1 MRVITCLFTEHN
13 LWFVLLA
20 ALMCVV
26 GATITIR
33 LYRLVAGA
41 HGAARLGWTFLAAVC
56 AGSAVWAT
64 HFIAMLGYEPGVPV
78 RLDSN
83 LTIISGLI
91 AIAGSGAAFAIAGLA
106 GARFMPALGGAVFG
120 LTVAAMHFTGMFAY
134 RVDGIVSWDMGYIA
148 ASIVLSVA
156 FGAAALHLTPNWQGG
171 WRCMVPS
178 LLLVAGIV
186 SLHFTGMAAF
196 LVTPLDGI
204 EMGADSPAFTAMAVA
219 VAIAAFLILGT
230 GVATYLIEQRLR
242 EASETQLR
250 HMALHDPLTGLPN
263 RTSFNARLDA
273 RLDGPC
279 AHETAIAAIDLDRF
293 KEINDS
299 WGHGAGDQVLTAL
312 AERLRKFDGSRH
324 FAARLGGDEFCVI
337 LKTSDV
343 QELQQLVMG
352 LEAEFTR
359 PVQCGTLE
367 AAVGASI
374 GVAIF
379 PRDGEDRDALVRN
392 ADLAMYKAKADP
404 LSNVCFYDPALGEAV
419 RETRALAADLRQA
432 IEADELHLHY
442 QVQTS
447 IETGEIRG
455 YEALLRWRHPERGN
469 IPPSQFIPMAEANG
483 LILPLGDWVLRR
495 ACMDAASWPKHLKV
509 AVNLSAIQ
517 LTHIGLPQQIH
528 QVLIETGLPPAR
540 LEIELTETALIKDKA
555 QSLHIM
561 RQIKALGV
569 SIALDDF
576 GTGYSS
582 LDTLRTFPFDKIK
595 LDKSFTD
602 ELKTDPRSLAVVRAV
617 LTLARSLE
625 IPVLAE
631 GIETVEQ
638 LELLR
643 LEHCDEG
650 QGFLLGRPAPKDVVD
665 RLGLRIDVHKAPA
678 DAPAEAPVKSP
689 ARRA

>member
-1 MRVITCLFTEHN
+1 MRVFSCLFTEHN

-20 ALMCVV
+20 AVMCVL

-33 LYRLVAGA
+33 LYRLVSGA
-41 HGAARLGWTFLAAVC
+41 RGAARLGWAFLAAVC
-56 AGSAVWAT
+56 AGAAVWTT

-78 RLDSN
+78 QLDPG
-83 LTIISGLI
+83 LTIASGLI
-91 AIAGSGAAFAIAGLA
+91 AIFGSGLAFLIAGSFSGRVFH
-106 GARFMPALGGAVFG
+106 ALGGAVFG

-134 RVDGIVSWDMGYIA
+134 RVDGIVSWDMAYIA
-148 ASIVLSVA
+148 AAIALSA
-156 FGAAALHLTPNWQGG
+156 GFGAAALYVAPNWKGG
-171 WRCMVPS
+171 WRCMIPS
-178 LLLVAGIV
+178 LLMVAGIV

-196 LVTPLDGI
+196 IVTPLEGV
-204 EMGADSPAFTAMAVA
+204 ETGADSPAFTAMAIA
-219 VAIAAFLILGT
+219 VAIAGFLILGT
-230 GVATYLIEQRLR
+230 GVATYFIEQRMR
-242 EASETQLR
+242 EASEDKLR

-273 RLDGPC
+273 RLDGPL
-279 AHETAIAAIDLDRF
+279 AHETAIIAIDLNRF

-299 WGHGAGDQVLTAL
+299 WGHAAGDQVLTVL
-312 AERLRKFDGSRH
+312 AERLRKFDGARH
-324 FAARLGGDEFCVI
+324 FAARLGGDEFCMI
-337 LKTSDV
+337 LKTADV
-343 QELQQLVMG
+343 QELETLVQA
-352 LEAEFTR
+352 LENEFNR
-359 PVQCGTLE
+359 PVQCGDLE
-367 AAVGASI
+367 AAAGASI

-379 PRDGEDRDALVRN
+379 PRDGDTRDALARN

-404 LSNVCFYDPALGEAV
+404 LTNICFYDPALGEAV
-419 RETRALAADLRQA
+419 RESRALASDLRQA
-432 IEADELHLHY
+432 IESDQLTLHY

-447 IETGEIRG
+447 IGSGEIRG
-455 YEALLRWRHPERGN
+455 YEALLRWTHPERGN
-469 IPPSQFIPMAEANG
+469 IPPSRFIPLAEANG
-483 LILPLGDWVLRR
+483 LILQLGDWVLRR
-495 ACMDAASWPKHLKV
+495 ACLDAAAWPSHLKV

-517 LTHIGLPQQIH
+517 LTHIALPQQIH

-617 LTLARSLE
+617 LTLARSLG

-643 LEHCDEG
+643 IEHCDEG
-650 QGFLLGRPAPKDVVD
+650 QGYLLGRPAPKDVVSQ
-665 RLGLRIDVHKAPA
+665 LGQRIEVGGAPQPAQAPA
-678 DAPAEAPVKSP
+678 PAK
-689 ARRA
+689 RA

>member
-20 ALMCVV
+20 AIMCVV

-33 LYRLVAGA
+33 LYRLTSKAQGS
-41 HGAARLGWTFLAAVC
+41 ARLGWAFLAAIC
-56 AGSAVWAT
+56 AGSAIWTT
-64 HFIAMLGYEPGVPV
+64 HFIAMLGYQPGVPV
-78 RLDSN
+78 TLDAG
-83 LTIISGLI
+83 LTIASGLI
-91 AIAGSGAAFAIAGLA
+91 AIIGCGIAFLIAGTTSSRALQT
-106 GARFMPALGGAVFG
+106 LGGAIFG

-134 RVDGIVSWDMGYIA
+134 RVDGIVTWDISYII
-148 ASIVLSVA
+148 ASIALSVA
-156 FGAAALHLTPNWQGG
+156 FASAALYVAPNWNGG

-196 LVTPLDGI
+196 MVEPLAGI
-204 EMGADSPAFTAMAVA
+204 EPGASSPAFLAMAVA
-219 VAIAAFLILGT
+219 VAIAGFLILGT
-230 GVATYLIEQRLR
+230 GIATHLIEQRLR
-242 EASETQLR
+242 ESSEDQLH

-263 RTSFNARLDA
+263 RTSFYARLDA
-273 RLDGPC
+273 RLDGQR
-279 AHETAIAAIDLDRF
+279 AEDTAVAAIDLNRF
-293 KEINDS
+293 KEINDG
-299 WGHGAGDQVLTAL
+299 WGHAAGDHVLITL
-312 AERLRKFDGSRH
+312 AERLRKFDGGRH
-324 FAARLGGDEFCVI
+324 FAARLGGDEFCLI
-337 LKTSDV
+337 LKTGNAA
-343 QELQQLVMG
+343 ELQDLVQA
-352 LEAEFTR
+352 LEAEFNA
-359 PVQCGTLE
+359 PVEYGALE
-367 AAVGASI
+367 ATTGASI
-374 GVAIF
+374 GVAVF
-379 PRDGEDRDALVRN
+379 PRDGEDRDSLVRN

-404 LSNVCFYDPALGEAV
+404 LTNICYYNAELGDAV
-419 RETRALAADLRQA
+419 RDRRQLANDLRTA
-432 IEADELHLHY
+432 IENDELALHY

-455 YEALLRWRHPERGN
+455 YEALLRWTHPVRGN
-469 IPPSQFIPMAEANG
+469 IPPSDFIPLAEANG

-495 ACMDAASWPKHLKV
+495 ACLDAAAWPHDLKV

-517 LTHIGLPQQIH
+517 LTHIALPQQIH
-528 QVLIETGLPPAR
+528 QVLLETGLPPSR

-576 GTGYSS
+576 GKGYSS

-602 ELKTDPRSLAVVRAV
+602 ELKTDQRSLAVVRAV
-617 LTLARSLE
+617 LALAKSLG

-631 GIETVEQ
+631 GIETAEQ

-643 LEHCDEG
+643 IEHCDEG

-665 RLGLRIDVHKAPA
+665 RLGTRITVAPA
-678 DAPAEAPVKSP
+678 SDSDLAKTA
-689 ARRA
+689 

>member
-26 GATITIR
+26 GSMITIR

-41 HGAARLGWTFLAAVC
+41 HGTARLGWTFLAAVC

-91 AIAGSGAAFAIAGLA
+91 AIIGSGAALLIAGNTRMRAL
-106 GARFMPALGGAVFG
+106 PALGGAVFG

-134 RVDGIVSWDMGYIA
+134 RVDGIVTWDMSYIA
-148 ASIVLSVA
+148 ASIALATA
-156 FGAAALHLTPNWQGG
+156 FGAAALHVTPNWQGG
-171 WRCMVPS
+171 WRGLVPP
-178 LLLVAGIV
+178 LLLVAAIV

-196 LVTPLDGI
+196 LVTPLEGI
-204 EMGADSPAFTAMAVA
+204 DVGADSPAFTAMAIA

-230 GVATYLIEQRLR
+230 GVATYLIEARLR
-242 EASETQLR
+242 EASEDQLR

-293 KEINDS
+293 KEVNDS

-312 AERLRKFDGSRH
+312 AERLRKFDGARH

-343 QELQQLVMG
+343 HELQQLVMG

-374 GVAIF
+374 GLAIY
-379 PRDGEDRDALVRN
+379 PRDGEDRDSLVRN

-404 LSNVCFYDPALGEAV
+404 LSSICFYDPALGEAV
-419 RETRALAADLRQA
+419 RESRALAADLRQA

-447 IETGEIRG
+447 IETGDIRG
-455 YEALLRWRHPERGN
+455 YEALLRWRHPERGD
-469 IPPSQFIPMAEANG
+469 IPPSHFIPMAEANG

-509 AVNLSAIQ
+509 AGNLSAIQ
-517 LTHIGLPQQIH
+517 LPHMGLPQQIH
-528 QVLIETGLPPAR
+528 QMLIEPDLPPAR
-540 LEIELTETALIKDKA
+540 LEIELPETALIKDKA

-631 GIETVEQ
+631 GIETIEQ

-643 LEHCDEG
+643 QEHCDEG
-650 QGFLLGRPAPKDVVD
+650 QGFLLGRPESIEVVD
-665 RLGLRIDVHKAPA
+665 RLGLRVDVHKAKP
-678 DAPAEAPVKSP
+678 DAPAKAP

>member
-20 ALMCVV
+20 AIMCVV

-33 LYRLVAGA
+33 LYRLTSKAQGS
-41 HGAARLGWTFLAAVC
+41 ARLGWAFLAAIC
-56 AGSAVWAT
+56 AGSAIWTT
-64 HFIAMLGYEPGVPV
+64 HFIAMLGYQPGVPV
-78 RLDSN
+78 TLDAG
-83 LTIISGLI
+83 LTIASGLI
-91 AIAGSGAAFAIAGLA
+91 AIIGCGIAFLIAGTTSSRALQT
-106 GARFMPALGGAVFG
+106 LGGAIFG

-134 RVDGIVSWDMGYIA
+134 RVDGIVTWDMSYII
-148 ASIVLSVA
+148 ASIALSVA
-156 FGAAALHLTPNWQGG
+156 FASAALYVAPNWNGG

-196 LVTPLDGI
+196 MVEPLAGI
-204 EMGADSPAFTAMAVA
+204 EPGGSSPAFLAMAVA
-219 VAIAAFLILGT
+219 VAIAGFLILGT
-230 GVATYLIEQRLR
+230 GIATHLIEQRLR
-242 EASETQLR
+242 ESSEDQLR

-263 RTSFNARLDA
+263 RTSFYARLDA
-273 RLDGPC
+273 RLDGQR
-279 AHETAIAAIDLDRF
+279 AEDTAVAAIDLNRF
-293 KEINDS
+293 KEINDG
-299 WGHGAGDQVLTAL
+299 WGHAAGDHVLITL
-312 AERLRKFDGSRH
+312 AERLRKFDGGRH
-324 FAARLGGDEFCVI
+324 FAARLGGDEFCLI
-337 LKTSDV
+337 LKTGNAA
-343 QELQQLVMG
+343 ELQDLVQA
-352 LEAEFTR
+352 LEAEFNE
-359 PVQCGTLE
+359 PVQYGALE
-367 AAVGASI
+367 ATTGASI
-374 GVAIF
+374 GVAVF
-379 PRDGEDRDALVRN
+379 PRDGEDRDSLVRN

-404 LSNVCFYDPALGEAV
+404 LTNICYYNAELGDAV
-419 RETRALAADLRQA
+419 RDRRQLANDLRTA
-432 IEADELHLHY
+432 IENDELALHY

-447 IETGEIRG
+447 IETGDIRG
-455 YEALLRWRHPERGN
+455 YEALLRWTHPVRGN
-469 IPPSQFIPMAEANG
+469 IPPSDFIPLAEANG

-495 ACMDAASWPKHLKV
+495 ACLDAAAWPHALKV

-517 LTHIGLPQQIH
+517 LTHIALPQQIH
-528 QVLIETGLPPAR
+528 QVLLETGLPPSR

-602 ELKTDPRSLAVVRAV
+602 ELKTDQRSLAVVRAV
-617 LTLARSLE
+617 LALAKSLG

-631 GIETVEQ
+631 GIETAEQ

-643 LEHCDEG
+643 VEHCDEG

-665 RLGLRIDVHKAPA
+665 RLGTRITVAPA
-678 DAPAEAPVKSP
+678 SDSDLAKTA
-689 ARRA
+689 